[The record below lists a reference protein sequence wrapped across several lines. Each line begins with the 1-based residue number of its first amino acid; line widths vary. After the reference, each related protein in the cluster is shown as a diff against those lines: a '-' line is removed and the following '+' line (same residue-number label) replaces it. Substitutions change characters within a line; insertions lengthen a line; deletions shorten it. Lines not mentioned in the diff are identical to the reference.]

1 MRLRLELRLI
11 KRVKRFALI
20 GVAGYIAPKHLQ
32 AIKETGNELVAAMD
46 LHDSVGVLD
55 RYFPEAEFFTSEE
68 SLQQYLLWLREQ
80 GNSANY
86 LVVCSPNHLHEE
98 HILLGFAC
106 GCDVICE
113 KPVALDTAAVDR
125 LKVAEQKSGKRVYTI
140 MQLRLHPA
148 IAALKQQI
156 DNDPADKKYNVQL
169 QYITPRGKWYH
180 HSWKG
185 DVQKSGGILINIG
198 IHLFD
203 LLHWLFGPVLKSELV
218 KDAATAAS
226 GNLQLARARVQ
237 WQLSIDKTLLSE
249 AAAQKGDHACRL
261 LLVDGS
267 PVDFSALGNELH
279 THSYKA
285 VLAGKGFGLAEAA
298 KGVEMVEGMSC

>member
-1 MRLRLELRLI
+1 M
-11 KRVKRFALI
+11 KRFALI

-32 AIKETGNELVAAMD
+32 AIKETGHELVAAMD

-55 RYFPEAEFFTSEE
+55 RYFPEAEFFTNEE
-68 SLQQYLLWLREQ
+68 SLEKHLLWLREE
-80 GNSANY
+80 GNPVDY
-86 LVVCSPNHLHEE
+86 LVVCSPNHLHEA

-125 LKVAEQKSGKRVYTI
+125 LKAAEQQSGKKVYTI

-185 DVQKSGGILINIG
+185 DIQKSGGILINIG

-203 LLHWLFGPVLKSELV
+203 LLHWLFGPVVKSDLLK
-218 KDAATAAS
+218 DTATEAS
-226 GNLQLARARVQ
+226 GELQLARADVQ
-237 WQLSIDKTLLSE
+237 WLLCIDKTLLPIASL
-249 AAAQKGDHACRL
+249 QKGHHAYRQL
-261 LLVDGS
+261 LLDGR

-279 THSYKA
+279 VASYREII
-285 VLAGKGFGLAEAA
+285 AGRGFGLAEAL
-298 KGVEMVEGMSC
+298 EGLRVVKSLGLRG

>member
-1 MRLRLELRLI
+1 M
-11 KRVKRFALI
+11 KKFALI

-68 SLQQYLLWLREQ
+68 SLEKHLLWLREQ
-80 GNSANY
+80 GNPVDY
-86 LVVCSPNHLHEE
+86 LVVCSPNHLHEA

-113 KPVALDTAAVDR
+113 KPVALDTAAVER
-125 LKVAEQKSGKRVYTI
+125 LKAAERKSGKKVYTI

-156 DNDPADKKYNVQL
+156 DNDPADKKYYVQL

-203 LLHWLFGPVLKSELV
+203 LLHWLFGPVLKSELL
-218 KDAATAAS
+218 KDEATEAT
-226 GNLQLARARVQ
+226 GKLQLARADVQ
-237 WQLSIDKTLLSE
+237 WLLSIDKTLLPISSV
-249 AAAQKGDHACRL
+249 QKGDHAYRQ
-261 LLVDGS
+261 LLVDGR

-279 THSYKA
+279 VESYKKIF
-285 VLAGKGFGLAEAA
+285 LAQGYDISKAYEGLAI
-298 KGVEMVEGMSC
+298 VERIFFNYNNKL

>member
-1 MRLRLELRLI
+1 M
-11 KRVKRFALI
+11 KRFALI

-68 SLQQYLLWLREQ
+68 SLEKHLLWLREQ
-80 GNSANY
+80 GNSVDY
-86 LVVCSPNHLHEE
+86 LVVCTPNHLHEA
-98 HILLGFAC
+98 HIQLGFAC
-106 GCDVICE
+106 GCEVICE
-113 KPVALDTAAVDR
+113 KPVALDTAAVER
-125 LKVAEQKSGKRVYTI
+125 LKVAERKSGKKVCTI

-148 IAALKQQI
+148 IAALKHRI
-156 DNDPADKKYNVQL
+156 EKDPADKQYQVKL

-185 DVQKSGGILINIG
+185 NVQKSGGILINIG

-203 LLHWLFGPVLKSELV
+203 LLHWLFGPVVKSELV
-218 KDAATAAS
+218 KDTATEAS
-226 GNLQLARARVQ
+226 GYLQLRRADVQ
-237 WQLSIDKTLLSE
+237 WLLSIDKALLPETSV
-249 AAAQKGDHACRL
+249 QKGDHAYRQ
-261 LLVDGS
+261 LLVDGI

-279 THSYKA
+279 VASYQEII
-285 VLAGKGFGLAEAA
+285 AGRGFGLAEA
-298 KGVEMVEGMSC
+298 GEGLRVVEGLG

>member
-1 MRLRLELRLI
+1 MELRLI
-11 KRVKRFALI
+11 KKVKRFALI

-68 SLQQYLLWLREQ
+68 SLQQHLLWLREQ
-80 GNSANY
+80 GNPANY

-113 KPVALDTAAVDR
+113 KPVALNTAAVDR
-125 LKVAEQKSGKRVYTI
+125 LKVAEQKSGKKVYTI

-156 DNDPADKKYNVQL
+156 ESDPADKKYNVQL

-203 LLHWLFGPVLKSELV
+203 LLQWLFGPLV
-218 KDAATAAS
+218 KSDLLKDGTTESS
-226 GNLQLARARVQ
+226 GVLELARARVQ
-237 WQLSIDKTLLSE
+237 WQLSIDKTLLPE
-249 AAAQKGDHACRL
+249 AATQKGDHACRL
-261 LLVDGS
+261 LLVNGT

-279 THSYKA
+279 IHSYKA
-285 VLAGKGFGLAEAA
+285 VLAGNGFGLADAA
-298 KGVEMVEGMSC
+298 KGAEMVEGMNC

>member
-1 MRLRLELRLI
+1 
-11 KRVKRFALI
+11 VKRFALI
-20 GVAGYIAPKHLQ
+20 GVAGYIAPKHLE
-32 AIKETGNELVAAMD
+32 AIKATGNDLVAAMD

-55 RYFPEAEFFTSEE
+55 RYFPEADFFTTEE
-68 SLQQYLLWLREQ
+68 RLQQHLLGLREQ
-80 GNSANY
+80 GNPVDY
-86 LVVCSPNHLHEE
+86 LVVCSPNHLHEA
-98 HILLGFAC
+98 HIQLGFAC

-113 KPVALDTAAVDR
+113 KPVALNTAAVER
-125 LKVAEQKSGKRVYTI
+125 LKAAEQKSGKKVYTI

-203 LLHWLFGPVLKSELV
+203 LLHWLFGPVMKSDLLK
-218 KDAATAAS
+218 DTATEAS
-226 GNLQLARARVQ
+226 GELQLARAEVQ
-237 WQLSIDKTLLSE
+237 WLLSIDKTLLPIASV
-249 AAAQKGDHACRL
+249 QKGDHAYRQ
-261 LLVDGS
+261 LLVDGI

-279 THSYKA
+279 VASYQEII
-285 VLAGKGFGLAEAA
+285 AGRGFGLAEA
-298 KGVEMVEGMSC
+298 GEGLRVVEGLGLRG